1 MRSTSEGTSV
11 RLYHLSDGPE
21 GGAAQTLLYGTL
33 AVIEISLMIR
43 AVKLGPGARI
53 LPKGVGGGMADT
65 MNEPVPAKPRTI
77 QFDQ

>member
-1 MRSTSEGTSV
+1 
-11 RLYHLSDGPE
+11 
-21 GGAAQTLLYGTL
+21 
-33 AVIEISLMIR
+33 MIR